1 MPWSYVVPA
10 VAVATG
16 INSLTGGG
24 VTNALGLGGGTT
36 SAGGGNTSTAAGAQA
51 AADPFASYRSN
62 LAGWYAGALTPGA
75 GSDITQM
82 PGYSQYK
89 TGVVDPALETSKRA
103 AAASGQL
110 YSGNESIALQKTAQQ
125 GYYGFMNDYMNR
137 LAQGSGA
144 TQNPAQAAALGISQG
159 NISSAGVMQGIG
171 GIATGMAGI
180 YGSTGGGNYNVAGY
194 QTGGSGG
201 LDTSAYGSGITGWQG
216 AQADI
221 YGPQ

>member
-1 MPWSYVVPA
+1 MSSALSIGEIAAVVGIGA
-10 VAVATG
+10 G

-24 VTNALGLGGGTT
+24 VTNALGLTSSGSQVGGGTG
-36 SAGGGNTSTAAGAQA
+36 AGVAA
-51 AADPFASYRSN
+51 AADPFAQYRSG
-62 LAGWYAGALTPGA
+62 LGAMYAGSLTQGNQMDP
-75 GSDITQM
+75 TKM

-89 TGVVDPALETSKRA
+89 SGVIDPALDASKRS

-110 YSGNESIALQKTAQQ
+110 YSGNEAIALEKTAGQ
-125 GYYGFMNDYMNR
+125 GYYGFMTDYLNR

-144 TQNPAQAAALGISQG
+144 TQSPATAVGMGVGQGNLNNAAVMQGLGGISQG
-159 NISSAGVMQGIG
+159 LS
-171 GIATGMAGI
+171 TF
-180 YGSTGGGNYNVAGY
+180 GSTGGSNYNVAGY